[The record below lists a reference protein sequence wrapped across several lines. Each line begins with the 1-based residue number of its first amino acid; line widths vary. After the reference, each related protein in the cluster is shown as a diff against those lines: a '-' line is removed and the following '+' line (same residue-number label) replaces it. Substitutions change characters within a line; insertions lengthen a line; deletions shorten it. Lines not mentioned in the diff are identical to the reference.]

1 MLPHLNIKKAQEA
14 ISDDN
19 GYGSGAYSP
28 MHGAPPL
35 ASDLTSHVDD
45 KQCDEDEYSSTL
57 ESSSFLGHDSSPHF
71 PTNISSYVP
80 PGYIVLD
87 HGKTSGYYSKYDGDS
102 VSSV

>member
-14 ISDDN
+14 LSDNN

-28 MHGAPPL
+28 MHGPVPL
-35 ASDLTSHVDD
+35 ASDLTNHVEDNP
-45 KQCDEDEYSSTL
+45 CDEDEYSSTM

-87 HGKTSGYYSKYDGDS
+87 HGKTSGYYSQYDADS